1 MKDEKYK
8 ETVIF
13 HHCSPT
19 FQKQS
24 NAALLMCSF
33 LIICEHFTA
42 VRAWAYFERF
52 KTTFVPF
59 CDAGETPS
67 TDFELSI
74 IDVLKGV
81 ERAVDL
87 GWYNFKKFDHREYE
101 RNHKLENGDMNWII
115 PGKILAFSSPND
127 KGDGLPAKDFVS
139 KFKKLGINTIIRL
152 NDSMYSERPFFDA
165 GIKVV
170 N

>member
-1 MKDEKYK
+1 
-8 ETVIF
+8 
-13 HHCSPT
+13 
-19 FQKQS
+19 
-24 NAALLMCSF
+24 L
-33 LIICEHFTA
+33 
-42 VRAWAYFERF
+42 
-52 KTTFVPF
+52 
-59 CDAGETPS
+59 
-67 TDFELSI
+67 
-74 IDVLKGV
+74 DVLKGL

-139 KFKKLGINTIIRL
+139 KFKKLGINTVIRL
-152 NDSMYSERPFFDA
+152 NESMYNERPFFDN
-165 GIKVV
+165 GIKVI